1 MPLPNIQNL
10 PIHTT
15 TNIQIILLPPH
26 HPNPPLPTNAALVP
40 DYACFCSYNHDHC
53 HSLYHLSSRPAVP
66 WPEPDPLFLRI
77 RLARRAPGDFP
88 AVATCP
94 EAASWIPLAE

>member
-1 MPLPNIQNL
+1 MSLAPIQNL

-40 DYACFCSYNHDHC
+40 HYACYFHYNHDHC
-53 HSLYHLSSRPAVP
+53 HSFNHLPSRPADP
-66 WPEPDPLFLRI
+66 RSEPDPLFLRI
-77 RLARRAPGDFP
+77 CLPRRAPRDFP

-94 EAASWIPLAE
+94 EAASWVPVAE